1 MPLAELPILIVGAGP
16 VGLSLALALA
26 RAGIRAQ
33 VFEAL
38 PELSAEARAS
48 TFHPP
53 SLELFAA
60 WGVVD
65 QMLARGHR
73 VERLLYWERATR
85 QLVAAFDYAQ
95 IAADTPYPFR
105 LQLPQS
111 QLTRLLVPALEE
123 SGMVTLHMGHRLTE
137 LVDAGGHIE
146 ASFATP
152 DGVGTVRGAYLCGAD
167 GSRSTVRKRLGLS
180 FEGLTYPDRFL
191 LVATDLGAAALFPGL
206 GPVNYIFDPYEWVI
220 ILRLPDLL
228 RVVFQVRPAEDE
240 AMITRPEL
248 VRQRIERF
256 LGAAVP
262 ISIKSCAL
270 YSTHQRVAETF
281 RVGRALLL
289 GDAAHINNP
298 AGGMGMNS
306 GIHDAHHLAEALR
319 GVCAGGP
326 DSLLDDYSQ
335 ARQTI
340 ALERIKSYSDEN
352 YTALT
357 LQDAAV
363 RQVRNLALRAAAAD
377 PRQAR
382 AYLLRA
388 SMLEERI

>member
-1 MPLAELPILIVGAGP
+1 MPAAELPILIVGAGP

-26 RAGIRAQ
+26 RAGLRAE

-38 PELSAEARAS
+38 PELSPEARAS

-53 SLELFAA
+53 SLELFDA
-60 WGVVD
+60 WGVVG
-65 QMLARGHR
+65 QMLAQGHR

-85 QLVAAFDYAQ
+85 QLVADFDYAH

-111 QLTRLLVPALEE
+111 QLTRLLAPALEQT
-123 SGMVTLHMGHRLTE
+123 GMVTLHMGHRLTGF
-137 LVDAGGHIE
+137 VDAGGHV
-146 ASFATP
+146 AARFATP
-152 DGVGTVRGAYLCGAD
+152 RGARTVRGAYLCGAD
-167 GSRSTVRKRLGLS
+167 GSRSTVRKGLRLS

-191 LVATDLGAAALFPGL
+191 LVATDLAAAARFPGL
-206 GPVNYIFDPYEWVI
+206 GPVNYMFDPEEWVI

-228 RVVFQVRPAEDE
+228 RVVFQVRPDEDE
-240 AMITRPEL
+240 AAITAPARLAER
-248 VRQRIERF
+248 VERF
-256 LGAAVP
+256 LGPGAHLGV
-262 ISIKSCAL
+262 KSCSL
-270 YSTHQRVAETF
+270 YSTHQRVAATF
-281 RVGRALLL
+281 RVGRVLLL

-319 GVCAGGP
+319 AVFAGGSEAP
-326 DSLLDDYSQ
+326 LEDYSQ
-335 ARQTI
+335 ARRAV
-340 ALERIKSYSDEN
+340 ALERIRRYSDES
-352 YTALT
+352 YARMTM
-357 LQDAAV
+357 QDPAV
-363 RQVRNLALRAAAAD
+363 RHARNLALRDAAAD

>member
-1 MPLAELPILIVGAGP
+1 MTSAELPILIVGAGP

-26 RAGIRAQ
+26 RAGIRSQ

-38 PELSAEARAS
+38 PELSPEARAS

-53 SLELFAA
+53 SLELFAT
-60 WGVVD
+60 WGVVER
-65 QMLARGHR
+65 MLARGHK
-73 VERLLYWERATR
+73 VDHLFYWERATR
-85 QLVAAFDYAQ
+85 QLVADFDYAQ

-111 QLTRLLVPALEE
+111 QLTRLLKPELEA
-123 SGMVTLHMGHRLTE
+123 SGLVTLHMDHRLTDF
-137 LVDAGGHIE
+137 VDTGSAVE
-146 ASFATP
+146 ARFDTP
-152 DGVGTVRGAYLCGAD
+152 NGLKTVRGVYLCGAD
-167 GSRSTVRKRLGLS
+167 GSRSTVRKRLGLG

-191 LVATDLGAAALFPGL
+191 LVATDLGVAELFPGL
-206 GPVNYIFDPYEWVI
+206 GPVNYMFDPEEWVI

-228 RVVFQVRPAEDE
+228 RVVFQVRPEEDE
-240 AMITRPEL
+240 ARIMQPE
-248 VRQRIERF
+248 QIQKRIERF
-256 LGAAVP
+256 LGTAVP
-262 ISIKSCAL
+262 VTIKSCSI
-270 YSTHQRVAETF
+270 YSTHQRVADTF
-281 RVGRALLL
+281 RVGRVLLL

-319 GVCAGGP
+319 GVYAGGP

-335 ARQTI
+335 TRRAI
-340 ALERIKSYSDEN
+340 ALERIKSSSDEN
-352 YTALT
+352 YVRMIV
-357 LQDAAV
+357 QDPAE
-363 RQVRNLALRAAAAD
+363 RQARNLALRDTAAD